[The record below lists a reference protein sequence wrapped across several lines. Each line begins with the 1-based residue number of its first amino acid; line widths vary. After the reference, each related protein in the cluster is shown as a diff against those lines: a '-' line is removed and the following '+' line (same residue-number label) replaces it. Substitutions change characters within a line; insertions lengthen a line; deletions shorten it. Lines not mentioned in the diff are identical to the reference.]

1 MSPRVI
7 GANLIVS
14 IKSFYREK
22 TAVFFRIAFPVLLIL
37 VFGTIFMNQDNVR
50 FDFYVQDL
58 DQSDSSAELVKTL
71 ELNDK
76 FKITTVDPAINAT
89 QYAKHNKL
97 NLVVVIPKDY
107 ETSLIQRMTTQGPQR
122 FRYHYIHIRPQ
133 LYFGVHEDAN
143 PELGLRRDK
152 PEDVREAT
160 VHHASRDIDTQQKIP
175 VHRFLRP
182 RHYRDDGDDGEPVRC
197 GKR

>member
-58 DQSDSSAELVKTL
+58 DQTNSSAELVKTL

-97 NLVVVIPKDY
+97 NLVVVIP
-107 ETSLIQRMTTQGPQR
+107 QR
-122 FRYHYIHIRPQ
+122 
-133 LYFGVHEDAN
+133 L
-143 PELGLRRDK
+143 
-152 PEDVREAT
+152 
-160 VHHASRDIDTQQKIP
+160 
-175 VHRFLRP
+175 
-182 RHYRDDGDDGEPVRC
+182 
-197 GKR
+197 